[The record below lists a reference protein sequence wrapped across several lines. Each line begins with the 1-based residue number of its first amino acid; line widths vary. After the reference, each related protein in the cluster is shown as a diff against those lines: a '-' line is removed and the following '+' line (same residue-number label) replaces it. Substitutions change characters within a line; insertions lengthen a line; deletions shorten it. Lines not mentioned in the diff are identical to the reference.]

1 MSPRYVLRPKADADL
16 DHQAFYFAQHAAPEV
31 GHRFLIAADQTFTL
45 LAEQPG
51 MGWHP
56 RVKYPVIRQ
65 LDANNST
72 FLKALQTTA
81 RPKWRL
87 GRIHDPK
94 SQRSAIRN
102 VPRLGMFMLQ
112 CKA

>member
-16 DHQAFYFAQHAAPEV
+16 DHQAFYLAQT
-31 GHRFLIAADQTFTL
+31 ITL

-81 RPKWRL
+81 RTKCRL
-87 GRIHDPK
+87 GRIHNPT

-102 VPRLGMFMLQ
+102 IPRLGMFMLQ

>member
-81 RPKWRL
+81 RTKCRL
-87 GRIHDPK
+87 GRIH
-94 SQRSAIRN
+94 N
-102 VPRLGMFMLQ
+102 VSLYAGPM
-112 CKA
+112 